1 MVMSGVAGSAGD
13 GRQQRLQAVKKHGV
27 PPDCQPPLLLL
38 ASFMG
43 LDSQLQVF

>member
-1 MVMSGVAGSAGD
+1 MVMSGVAESAGD
-13 GRQQRLQAVKKHGV
+13 GRHRLQAVKKHGV